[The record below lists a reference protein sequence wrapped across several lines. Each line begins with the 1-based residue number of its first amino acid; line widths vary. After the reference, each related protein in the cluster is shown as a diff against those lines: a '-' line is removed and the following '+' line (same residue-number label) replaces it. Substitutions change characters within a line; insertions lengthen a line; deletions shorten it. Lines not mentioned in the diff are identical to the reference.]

1 MVMKL
6 IRKLNTLVFVAVIGS
21 FYAVV
26 IFIMLLFTKSRDI
39 SSTSEENNQDSTY
52 TNVKLR

>member
-6 IRKLNTLVFVAVIGS
+6 IRKLNTLGFVAVIGS

>member
-26 IFIMLLFTKSRDI
+26 IFIMLLFTKSRGI

>member
-1 MVMKL
+1 MKL

-26 IFIMLLFTKSRDI
+26 IFIMLLFTKSRGI

>member
-1 MVMKL
+1 MVIKL
-6 IRKLNTLVFVAVIGS
+6 MHKLNTLVFVAVIGS